1 MKRIFYVQ
9 YKEYDI
15 LAPKESMN
23 EFENIFGKNMN
34 LLEALFFVCFLL
46 NHATSP
52 SSTTLKIILE
62 RHTKRPTYCEHKCL
76 QSIQQI
82 PVFSL
87 ITAHREESLIHQAMS
102 ARTQS
107 SILLQII

>member
-1 MKRIFYVQ
+1 MSLKTFL
-9 YKEYDI
+9 E
-15 LAPKESMN
+15 
-23 EFENIFGKNMN
+23 KNMN

-102 ARTQS
+102 ARTRS
-107 SILLQII
+107 LILLRII